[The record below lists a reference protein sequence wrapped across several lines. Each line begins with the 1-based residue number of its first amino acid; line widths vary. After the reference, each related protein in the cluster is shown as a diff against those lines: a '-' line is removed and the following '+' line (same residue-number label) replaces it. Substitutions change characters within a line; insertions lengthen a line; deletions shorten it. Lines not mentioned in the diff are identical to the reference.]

1 MAVLAAFVGHR
12 GGHRIGWRM
21 THVPPEGSNI
31 LMFKSTSTSMIVVGV
46 LAIIAGIVALAWPGV
61 TVLVLVILF
70 AAYAFSAAITQ
81 GSRAFSSD
89 GFGPVLG
96 HLLLAVVDIAAGV
109 AALAWPAPTVLVLVY
124 VVGFWAIL
132 GGLAEFFTGFAAG
145 ETAGTRA
152 LFLLGGLVSIA
163 FGVVLLARPGVGALT
178 LALLYGLF
186 ALTYG
191 VTQIA
196 AGSQLR
202 SVGRNMGTVL
212 HRAA

>member
-12 GGHRIGWRM
+12 GGHRIGYRL
-21 THVPPEGSNI
+21 THVPSEGSSI

-46 LAIIAGIVALAWPGV
+46 LAIVAGILALAWPGV

-70 AAYAFSAAITQ
+70 AVYAFSAAITQ
-81 GSRAFSSD
+81 GTRAFSSD

-96 HLLLAVVDIAAGV
+96 HLLLAVVDVAAGV

-132 GGLAEFFTGFAAG
+132 GGVAEFFTGFAAG

-202 SVGRNMGTVL
+202 SVGRDMQPVL

>member
-1 MAVLAAFVGHR
+1 
-12 GGHRIGWRM
+12 
-21 THVPPEGSNI
+21 
-31 LMFKSTSTSMIVVGV
+31 MFRSTSTSMIVVGV

-70 AAYAFSAAITQ
+70 AVYAFSAAFTQ

-124 VVGFWAIL
+124 VVGFWAIA
-132 GGLAEFFTGFAAG
+132 GGVTEFFIGFAVG

-152 LFLLGGLVSIA
+152 LFLIGGLVSVA
-163 FGVVLLARPGVGALT
+163 FGVVLLARPGVGALS

-186 ALTYG
+186 VLTYG
-191 VTQIA
+191 IIQIA
-196 AGSQLR
+196 AGSHLR
-202 SVGRNMGTVL
+202 SVGQNVGAVL
-212 HRAA
+212 DRVS

>member
-1 MAVLAAFVGHR
+1 
-12 GGHRIGWRM
+12 
-21 THVPPEGSNI
+21 
-31 LMFKSTSTSMIVVGV
+31 MFKSTSTSMILAGV

-61 TVLVLVILF
+61 TILVLVILF
-70 AAYAFSAAITQ
+70 AVYAFSDAFMQ
-81 GSRAFSSD
+81 GARTFSSD

-96 HLLLAVVDIAAGV
+96 HLLLALIDIAAGV
-109 AALAWPAPTVLVLVY
+109 FALAWPAPTVLVLVF
-124 VVGFWAIL
+124 VVGFWAII
-132 GGLAEFFTGFAAG
+132 GGGAEFFSAFAAG

-152 LFLLGGLVSIA
+152 LLLLGGLVSIA

-196 AGSQLR
+196 VGIQLR
-202 SVGRNMGTVL
+202 SAGQGVETILG
-212 HRAA
+212 RAA

>member
-1 MAVLAAFVGHR
+1 
-12 GGHRIGWRM
+12 
-21 THVPPEGSNI
+21 
-31 LMFKSTSTSMIVVGV
+31 MFKSTSTSMIAVGV

-81 GSRAFSSD
+81 GARAFSSD

-202 SVGRNMGTVL
+202 SVGRDVRTVL

>member
-1 MAVLAAFVGHR
+1 
-12 GGHRIGWRM
+12 M

-46 LAIIAGIVALAWPGV
+46 LAIVAGILALAWPGV

-70 AAYAFSAAITQ
+70 AVYAFSAAISQ
-81 GSRAFSSD
+81 GARAFSSD

-109 AALAWPAPTVLVLVY
+109 AAVAWPAPTVLVLVY

-202 SVGRNMGTVL
+202 SVGRDVGTVL
-212 HRAA
+212 RRAA

>member
-1 MAVLAAFVGHR
+1 
-12 GGHRIGWRM
+12 
-21 THVPPEGSNI
+21 
-31 LMFKSTSTSMIVVGV
+31 MFKSTSTSMIVVGV
-46 LAIIAGIVALAWPGV
+46 LAIVAGIVALAWPGV

-124 VVGFWAIL
+124 VVGFWAVL

-202 SVGRNMGTVL
+202 SVGRDMGTVL
-212 HRAA
+212 HRAAA

>member
-1 MAVLAAFVGHR
+1 
-12 GGHRIGWRM
+12 
-21 THVPPEGSNI
+21 
-31 LMFKSTSTSMIVVGV
+31 MFKSTSTSMIAVGV
-46 LAIIAGIVALAWPGV
+46 LAIIAGILALAWPGV

-70 AAYAFSAAITQ
+70 AVYAFSAAITQ
-81 GSRAFSSD
+81 GARAFRSD

-96 HLLLAVVDIAAGV
+96 HLLLAVVDVAAGV

-124 VVGFWAIL
+124 VVGFWAIA
-132 GGLAEFFTGFAAG
+132 GGVAEFFTGFAAG
-145 ETAGTRA
+145 AKAGTRA
-152 LFLLGGLVSIA
+152 LFLLGGLVSVA

-191 VTQIA
+191 ATQIA

-202 SVGRNMGTVL
+202 SVGRDVGTVL
-212 HRAA
+212 RRAA